1 MTVLPVVARELR
13 IAARKRS
20 NFWVRV
26 AAALAAMIL
35 GSWFMAF
42 STVRGVGAATLGGVL
57 FGVLTWL
64 ALAAALSAGLFFT
77 SDCLS
82 EEKREGTLGFLFLT
96 DLRGYDVA
104 GGKLLASSLRGFF
117 ALLAVLPVLAVTLL
131 MGGVTGAQFWKTSLA
146 LVNALFFS
154 LSAGLLVSALSRDAQ
169 KALGATLLM
178 LLLWTFGGP
187 VTDAIVAGVKKR
199 AFNPALSLSSPAY
212 AVCTAGDWGRSL
224 YWRGLGM
231 SHALGWVWFG
241 LASFLVPRLWQE
253 RAKAKVGGRRSEVGC
268 AGTTW
273 GYCWKYG
280 GAARRA
286 RLRRKLIDR
295 HPVLWLACRER
306 WQSLGVWAV
315 AILAAGGFAVLVMKL
330 PAEAWMVWSLAGGFL
345 MLVLYLWAASQACRF
360 FVEARRSGLTELLL
374 ASPVNEKQIVQGQWR
389 ALVRMFAL
397 PMLLLVGV
405 EMVGAGFAQASFQ
418 RIAAQIPTP
427 TLSAAGS
434 VTNSAPRRVVV
445 VTSTV
450 SGTSAASG
458 TSSVGSSLAST
469 FLAPAAAALTTIGNL
484 IALSWF
490 GMWMGLTSRNVPL
503 ATLQTFAFVQVI
515 PWFVLKFAASMMI
528 WAVMMPWLFK
538 SGFAQAPGWFAW
550 WPLLTAALAALL
562 SVGKDIGFFVWSR
575 KRLYLAFRDA
585 AARNAGGE
593 RSESGGRKSEA
604 SRPPTSDLRL
614 SQRLRSFPTSHPV
627 RKTNGLHDYRTTG
640 LGDSDS

>member
-20 NFWVRV
+20 NFWLRV
-26 AAALAAMIL
+26 AAALAGMTL
-35 GSWFMAF
+35 GSGFMAL
-42 STVRGVGAATLGGVL
+42 STMRGVGAATMGGVL

-117 ALLAVLPVLAVTLL
+117 AQLAVFPVLAVTLL
-131 MGGVTGAQFWKTSLA
+131 MGGVTSAQFWKTSLA

-187 VTDAIVAGVKKR
+187 VGDAIVAGVKKR
-199 AFNPALSLSSPAY
+199 AFNPALSLSSPGY
-212 AVCTAGDWGRSL
+212 AFWTAGDWGRSL

-253 RAKAKVGGRRSEVGC
+253 RAEAKVGGRRSEVGGRRR
-268 AGTTW
+268 AGMTW

-286 RLRRKLIDR
+286 KLRRKLFDR
-295 HPVLWLACRER
+295 DPVQWLACRER
-306 WQSLGVWAV
+306 WQSLGIWAV
-315 AILAAGGFAVLVMKL
+315 AILAAGGFVVLVLKL
-330 PAEAWMVWSLAGGFL
+330 PAEGWMVWSYAGGFL

-405 EMVGAGFAQASFQ
+405 EMVGAGLAQASWQ

-434 VTNSAPRRVVV
+434 VTNSAPRRAVG

-458 TSSVGSSLAST
+458 TSSVGSSLA
-469 FLAPAAAALTTIGNL
+469 
-484 IALSWF
+484 
-490 GMWMGLTSRNVPL
+490 R
-503 ATLQTFAFVQVI
+503 
-515 PWFVLKFAASMMI
+515 
-528 WAVMMPWLFK
+528 
-538 SGFAQAPGWFAW
+538 
-550 WPLLTAALAALL
+550 
-562 SVGKDIGFFVWSR
+562 
-575 KRLYLAFRDA
+575 
-585 AARNAGGE
+585 
-593 RSESGGRKSEA
+593 
-604 SRPPTSDLRL
+604 
-614 SQRLRSFPTSHPV
+614 
-627 RKTNGLHDYRTTG
+627 
-640 LGDSDS
+640 

>member
-20 NFWVRV
+20 NFWLRVV
-26 AAALAAMIL
+26 AALTGVIGGGA
-35 GSWFMAF
+35 FMAL

-57 FGVLTWL
+57 FGALTWL

-104 GGKLLASSLRGFF
+104 GGKLLASSMRGFF
-117 ALLAVLPVLAVTLL
+117 ALLAVFPVLAVTLL

-154 LSAGLLVSALSRDAQ
+154 LAAGLLVSALSRDAQ

-178 LLLWTFGGP
+178 LLLWVLGGP
-187 VTDAIVAGVKKR
+187 VGDAIVAGVKKR
-199 AFNPALSLSSPAY
+199 AFNPALSLSSPGY
-212 AVCTAGDWGRSL
+212 AFWTAGGWGRTFYWQSL
-224 YWRGLGM
+224 GT

-253 RAKAKVGGRRSEVGC
+253 RAPKTERLKCWKAEKLKLGA
-268 AGTTW
+268 AGMTW

-295 HPVLWLACRER
+295 DPVLWLACRER
-306 WQSLGVWAV
+306 WQSLGIWAV
-315 AILAAGGFAVLVMKL
+315 SILAAGGFAVLVTKL
-330 PAEAWMVWSLAGGFL
+330 PAEAWMVWSYAGGFL

-374 ASPVNEKQIVQGQWR
+374 ASPVNEEQIVQGQWL

-397 PMLLLVGV
+397 PVMLLVGV
-405 EMVGAGFAQASFQ
+405 QMVGAGLSQASWR
-418 RIAAQIPTP
+418 RIASQIPTA
-427 TLSAAGS
+427 TRSGAGS
-434 VTNSAPRRVVV
+434 LTNSASQQVVV
-445 VTSTV
+445 VTGTV
-450 SGTSAASG
+450 SVTSG
-458 TSSVGSSLAST
+458 VGPSLAT
-469 FLAPAAAALTTIGNL
+469 TRLPAGTTILAPAAAALTTIGNL
-484 IALSWF
+484 IALCWF
-490 GMWMGLTSRNVPL
+490 GMWMGLTSRNVAL

-515 PWFVLKFAASMMI
+515 PWFVITFAASLMS
-528 WAVMMPWLFK
+528 WWLLMPWLFK
-538 SGFAQAPGWFAW
+538 SGFAQTPGWFAW
-550 WPLLTAALAALL
+550 WPLLSAALAALL

-575 KRLYLAFRDA
+575 KRLYLAFPGQPGCVALRPLPPPVPA
-585 AARNAGGE
+585 PPVIPH
-593 RSESGGRKSEA
+593 ESPGIN
-604 SRPPTSDLRL
+604 
-614 SQRLRSFPTSHPV
+614 H
-627 RKTNGLHDYRTTG
+627 
-640 LGDSDS
+640 

>member
-13 IAARKRS
+13 TAARKRS
-20 NFWVRV
+20 NFWLRV
-26 AAALAAMIL
+26 AAALAGMIL
-35 GSWFMAF
+35 GSGFMAF

-131 MGGVTGAQFWKTSLA
+131 
-146 LVNALFFS
+146 
-154 LSAGLLVSALSRDAQ
+154 
-169 KALGATLLM
+169 LG
-178 LLLWTFGGP
+178 TFGGP

-212 AVCTAGDWGRSL
+212 AFCTAGDWGRSL

-458 TSSVGSSLAST
+458 TSSVGSSLART

-490 GMWMGLTSRNVPL
+490 GMWMGLTSRNVTL

-515 PWFVLKFAASMMI
+515 PWFVIKFAASMMI

-604 SRPPTSDLRL
+604 SRPPTSDLR
-614 SQRLRSFPTSHPV
+614 PPPV
-627 RKTNGLHDYRTTG
+627 SAPPVIPHESPRAQNKWTT
-640 LGDSDS
+640 

>member
-20 NFWVRV
+20 NFWLRV
-26 AAALAAMIL
+26 AAALAGMTL
-35 GSWFMAF
+35 GSGFMAL
-42 STVRGVGAATLGGVL
+42 STMRGVGAATMGGVL

-117 ALLAVLPVLAVTLL
+117 ALLAVFPVLAVTLL

-154 LSAGLLVSALSRDAQ
+154 LAAGLLVSALSRDAQ

-187 VTDAIVAGVKKR
+187 VTDAIFAGVKKR
-199 AFNPALSLSSPAY
+199 AFNPALSLSSPGY
-212 AVCTAGDWGRSL
+212 AFWTAGDWGRSL

-253 RAKAKVGGRRSEVGC
+253 RAKAQSGKRQA
-268 AGTTW
+268 AGVLRFALTALRFD
-273 GYCWKYG
+273 G

-286 RLRRKLIDR
+286 KLRRKLIDR
-295 HPVLWLACRER
+295 DPVQWLACRER
-306 WQSLGVWAV
+306 WQSLGIWAV

-418 RIAAQIPTP
+418 RIASQIPTP

-450 SGTSAASG
+450 SGTSAVSG
-458 TSSVGSSLAST
+458 TRSVGPSLARMI
-469 FLAPAAAALTTIGNL
+469 LAPAAAALTTIGNL

-490 GMWMGLTSRNVPL
+490 GMWMGLTSRNVTL

-515 PWFVLKFAASMMI
+515 PWFVIKFAASMMM
-528 WAVMMPWLFK
+528 WWMMMPWLFK
-538 SGFAQAPGWFAW
+538 SGFARTPGWFAW
-550 WPLLTAALAALL
+550 WPLLSAALAALL

-575 KRLYLAFRDA
+575 KRLYLAFREA
-585 AARNAGGE
+585 AARNPGQPGSVALRPLPPPVLAPPVIGH
-593 RSESGGRKSEA
+593 ESPST
-604 SRPPTSDLRL
+604 SR
-614 SQRLRSFPTSHPV
+614 
-627 RKTNGLHDYRTTG
+627 
-640 LGDSDS
+640 

>member
-20 NFWVRV
+20 NFWLRVV
-26 AAALAAMIL
+26 AALTGVIGGGA
-35 GSWFMAF
+35 FMAL

-57 FGVLTWL
+57 FGALTWL

-212 AVCTAGDWGRSL
+212 AFCTAGDWGRTFYWQSL
-224 YWRGLGM
+224 GT

-330 PAEAWMVWSLAGGFL
+330 AAEAWMVWSLAGGFL

-374 ASPVNEKQIVQGQWR
+374 ASPVNEEQIVQGQWL

-397 PMLLLVGV
+397 PVMLLVGV
-405 EMVGAGFAQASFQ
+405 QMVGAGLSQASWR
-418 RIAAQIPTP
+418 RIASQIPTA
-427 TLSAAGS
+427 TRSGAGS
-434 VTNSAPRRVVV
+434 LTNSASQQVVV
-445 VTSTV
+445 VTGTV
-450 SGTSAASG
+450 SVTSG
-458 TSSVGSSLAST
+458 VGPSLAT
-469 FLAPAAAALTTIGNL
+469 TRLPAGTTILAPAAAALTTIGNL
-484 IALSWF
+484 IALCWF
-490 GMWMGLTSRNVPL
+490 GMWMGLTSRNVAL

-515 PWFVLKFAASMMI
+515 PWFVITFAASMMI

-585 AARNAGGE
+585 AARNPGGE
-593 RSESGGRKSEA
+593 RLESGGRKSEA

-627 RKTNGLHDYRTTG
+627 RKTNGLHDYRTT
-640 LGDSDS
+640 